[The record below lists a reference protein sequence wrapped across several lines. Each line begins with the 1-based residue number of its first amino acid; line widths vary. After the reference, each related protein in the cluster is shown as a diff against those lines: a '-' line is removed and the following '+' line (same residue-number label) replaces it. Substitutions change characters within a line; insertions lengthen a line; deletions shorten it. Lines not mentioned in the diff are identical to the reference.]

1 MMNESVEEVEN
12 RHVIEMV
19 NGMVVESWKR
29 LEVNRLVKDI
39 LNSED
44 NIKLRVVT
52 ILMEKNTEDKE
63 LLDTLE
69 REESKLR
76 RLKRIEMLKNTCKNK
91 MQAKK
96 LRSMLQMLRKLSLG
110 ELEMDIDEMELW
122 AEEMM
127 DVVESDDREEPME
140 DADSSTID
148 YGDKVDMMDV
158 VDRDNGMGLESKSGV
173 IPKVTPKGGGCQSE
187 DNSRKS
193 KYTFLKDQYPTTT
206 CLGENV
212 PNKGFGVEISSKR
225 KRESS
230 LTMEIKKWRGFG
242 PT

>member
-12 RHVIEMV
+12 RHVSEMV
-19 NGMVVESWKR
+19 NNMVVESWKR

-91 MQAKK
+91 IQAKK
-96 LRSMLQMLRKLSLG
+96 LRSMLQRLIKLSLD

-127 DVVESDDREEPME
+127 DVVESDNMEEQME
-140 DADSSTID
+140 DKDSSTID
-148 YGDKVDMMDV
+148 NGNNVDVMDV
-158 VDRDNGMGLESKSGV
+158 VDRDNVMGLESKSGV
-173 IPKVTPKGGGCQSE
+173 IPKVTPKGGWV
-187 DNSRKS
+187 S
-193 KYTFLKDQYPTTT
+193 K
-206 CLGENV
+206 
-212 PNKGFGVEISSKR
+212 
-225 KRESS
+225 
-230 LTMEIKKWRGFG
+230 
-242 PT
+242 

>member
-1 MMNESVEEVEN
+1 MVGRQKSSPICKVQEEIKDMEWYNKDKEEKLERVKRKQLEWVSSKLCRSVLIEMMNESVEEVEN

-19 NGMVVESWKR
+19 NSMVVESWKR

-96 LRSMLQMLRKLSLG
+96 LRSMLQMLRKLSLD
-110 ELEMDIDEMELW
+110 ELEIDFDE
-122 AEEMM
+122 
-127 DVVESDDREEPME
+127 
-140 DADSSTID
+140 
-148 YGDKVDMMDV
+148 MDV
-158 VDRDNGMGLESKSGV
+158 VDRDNVMGLESKSGV
-173 IPKVTPKGGGCQSE
+173 IPKVTPKGGGM
-187 DNSRKS
+187 S
-193 KYTFLKDQYPTTT
+193 K
-206 CLGENV
+206 
-212 PNKGFGVEISSKR
+212 
-225 KRESS
+225 
-230 LTMEIKKWRGFG
+230 
-242 PT
+242 